1 MDLRYPVGKYQ
12 RPATVSDA
20 DRQNHIDAI
29 AALPREI
36 ASAASGLTD
45 TQLDTPYRPDGWTVR
60 QVVHHVADSH
70 INAYCRL
77 RFALAENE
85 PTIKPY
91 DENVWSNFHDAKT
104 LPVASSLR
112 LLDALHTRWV
122 ALLRSLTP
130 EQFARVFHHP
140 ESGKQTIDSM
150 LALYAWHGRHHTAHI
165 TELRKRENW
174 T

>member
-1 MDLRYPVGKYQ
+1 
-12 RPATVSDA
+12 
-20 DRQNHIDAI
+20 
-29 AALPREI
+29 
-36 ASAASGLTD
+36 
-45 TQLDTPYRPDGWTVR
+45 
-60 QVVHHVADSH
+60 
-70 INAYCRL
+70 
-77 RFALAENE
+77 
-85 PTIKPY
+85 
-91 DENVWSNFHDAKT
+91 
-104 LPVASSLR
+104 

>member
-1 MDLRYPVGKYQ
+1 
-12 RPATVSDA
+12 VSDA
-20 DRQNHIDAI
+20 ERRAFIDT
-29 AALPREI
+29 I
-36 ASAASGLTD
+36 ASLPAELAAAARSLTD
-45 TQLDTPYRPDGWTVR
+45 AQLDTPYRPDGWTAR

-91 DENVWSNFHDAKT
+91 DENVWSNFADAKT
-104 LPVASSLR
+104 LPVTTSLT
-112 LLDALHTRWV
+112 LLEALHTRWV
-122 ALLRSLTP
+122 TLLRSMTP
-130 EQFARVFHHP
+130 DQFARVFHHP
-140 ESGKQTIDSM
+140 ESGRQTIDSM

-165 TELRKRENW
+165 TELRKRERW

>member
-1 MDLRYPVGKYQ
+1 MDLRYPVGKFA
-12 RPATVSDA
+12 RPTAYSGA
-20 DRQNHIDAI
+20 DRQTFIDTI
-29 AALPREI
+29 AALPQNI
-36 ASAASGLTD
+36 AAAVQGLSD
-45 TQLDTPYRPDGWTVR
+45 VQLDTPYRPDGWTVR

-91 DENVWSNFHDAKT
+91 DEDAWANLADARS
-104 LPVASSLR
+104 LPVAPSLT

-122 ALLRSLTP
+122 SLLRSLTP
-130 EQFARVFHHP
+130 EQFERVFHHP
-140 ESGKQTIDSM
+140 ESGKQTIDAM

-165 TELRKRENW
+165 TELRTREHW

>member
-1 MDLRYPVGKYQ
+1 MDLQYPIGKFK
-12 RPATVSDA
+12 RPTEYTDA
-20 DRQNHIDAI
+20 DRKAFTDTI
-29 AALPREI
+29 AALPKEI
-36 ASAASGLTD
+36 AASASGLND
-45 TQLDTPYRPDGWTVR
+45 AQLDTPYRPGGWTVR

-91 DENVWSNFHDAKT
+91 DENAWSNFVDAKT

-130 EQFARVFHHP
+130 DQFTRVFHHP

-165 TELRKRENW
+165 TQLRSREHW

>member
-1 MDLRYPVGKYQ
+1 MDLQYPIGKFK
-12 RPATVSDA
+12 RPTDYTDA
-20 DRQNHIDAI
+20 DRRSYTDAI
-29 AALPREI
+29 AALPKEI
-36 ASAASGLTD
+36 AAAASGLND
-45 TQLDTPYRPDGWTVR
+45 TQLDTPYRPGGWTVR

-70 INAYCRL
+70 INMYCRL

-91 DENVWSNFHDAKT
+91 DENVWSNFIDART

-112 LLDALHTRWV
+112 LLDALHTRFV
-122 ALLRSLTP
+122 ALVRSLTP
-130 EQFARVFHHP
+130 DQFARVFHHP